1 MTMARSK
8 SDKSPA
14 FSRRQKHR
22 GRIARLLNWIERT
35 GNALPDPVTL
45 FAILIAVLM
54 CGSWL
59 AARSGVSI
67 EHPANH
73 NTIAAV
79 NLFAPEQIRRLLVEM
94 PQTFAGFAPLGLVL
108 VVMFGIGIA
117 DKTGLIGAALRAF
130 VTKMPRTLLSGTLV
144 FAGVMSSLAV
154 DAGYVVLIPLGA
166 VLFHAVGRHPL
177 AGLAATFA
185 GVSAGFCANLLLT
198 ASDPLLAG
206 ITEAAA
212 RLLQP
217 GYGVAITANYYL
229 MAALVPVF
237 TLAGVL
243 ITEFLIEPYLG
254 RYASADSPKT
264 EVGVLTAVE
273 RKGLLVAGAVLM
285 LWIAVVLLWAVP
297 ATGLLR
303 ADGGL
308 KPLYQAMVALMF
320 FGFLLPGLAYGVATR
335 KIRSDRD
342 AVEMAAGSMADMG
355 HYIVLAFM
363 AAHLIVLFQWSN
375 LGIIIAVKGAEMLRA
390 LEWQGP
396 LLIIAFMLVVGA
408 IDLLIGSASAKWA
421 LMAPVFVPMLML
433 LNYPPEL
440 TQAAYRIADSVT
452 NVLTPLMPYFPL
464 VLVFGR
470 KYLPSF
476 GIGSLIALMLP
487 YSMLFGILGTAVLFI
502 WMVAGWPLGPG

>member
-1 MTMARSK
+1 V
-8 SDKSPA
+8 
-14 FSRRQKHR
+14 RQR
-22 GRIARLLNWIERT
+22 NRLTNVLGWIERA

-45 FAILIAVLM
+45 FLILIAVLM
-54 CGSWL
+54 CCSWL
-59 AARSGVSI
+59 AAHSGVAV
-67 EHPANH
+67 EHPGDQ
-73 NTIAAV
+73 TLIAAV

-94 PQTFAGFAPLGLVL
+94 PQTFMSFAPLGLVL

-117 DKTGLIGAALRAF
+117 DKTGLISAALRAF
-130 VTKMPRTLLSGTLV
+130 INKMPRTLLSGTLV
-144 FAGVMSSLAV
+144 FAGIMSSVAV

-206 ITEAAA
+206 ITEVAA

-217 GYGVAITANYYL
+217 EYLVAITANYYV
-229 MAALVPVF
+229 MAALVPLF
-237 TLAGVL
+237 TLLGVL
-243 ITEFLIEPYLG
+243 VTELLIEPYLG
-254 RYASADSPKT
+254 QYASAELPKAD
-264 EVGVLTAVE
+264 VGTLTPLE
-273 RKGLLVAGAVLM
+273 KKGLLAAFAVL
-285 LWIAVVLLWAVP
+285 LLWAVLILMWALP
-297 ATGLLR
+297 QTGLLR
-303 ADGGL
+303 AADGGL
-308 KPLYQAMVALMF
+308 KPLYQAIIALMF
-320 FGFLLPGLAYGVATR
+320 IGFLLPGLTYGVVTR

-342 AVEMAAGSMADMG
+342 VVDMAAGSMADMG

-375 LGIIIAVKGAEMLRA
+375 LGIIIAVKGADTLRA

-396 LLIIAFMLVVGA
+396 GLIVAFMLVVGA
-408 IDLLIGSASAKWA
+408 IDLLIGSASAKWV
-421 LMAPVFVPMLML
+421 LLAPVFVPMLML
-433 LNYPPEL
+433 LGYPPEL

-470 KYLPSF
+470 KYIPSF
-476 GIGSLIALMLP
+476 GIGSLVAIMLP
-487 YSMLFGILGTAVLFI
+487 YSIIFGISATVLLFI
-502 WMVAGWPLGPG
+502 WMVCGWPLGPGI